1 MCNGDDDNLESYL
14 KGHFITLC
22 RSETILLL
30 GTKQEAPEIL
40 PVKICAV

>member
-1 MCNGDDDNLESYL
+1 MCNGDDDNLEIIKKDIIL
-14 KGHFITLC
+14 LFDVGG
-22 RSETILLL
+22 TILLL